1 MAGQSTLRTIF
12 DQKKLVAGV
21 SLVSAGLWYYY
32 QQQHKQKLA
41 RELLKQKRAAALA
54 LASSSSASGEGNS
67 ASSSTAAGQ
76 EGQKPAGRGKR
87 VGVDAEFLRQLKK
100 LLPICIPGVLS
111 REFGLLA
118 ALALVLLGRT
128 WLDIW
133 FSAFNGEVV
142 KAIVT
147 RDKKTFIAKAVV
159 EFGLMM
165 WPMSVINNL
174 LKLLISSLA
183 ISFRSRL
190 TRHANEKYL
199 NDLTFYKVSNL
210 DNRLTNADQL
220 LTQDIDKFSDNLSHL
235 YSDLAKPT
243 VDVILF
249 AQKLGQALGGMAP
262 VYMISYFLVSGAIL
276 RQTSPPFGKYTA
288 QEQKLEGD
296 FRFNHSRVI
305 NHAEEIAF
313 YRGQEKEK
321 TLINQSFE
329 SIKRHTRRIFQL
341 RFANGVFDSILVKYL
356 ATMTAYFL
364 LSKPVFDPAHA
375 TELMGAIGSD
385 PTQLIEDYSRNSGY
399 LVKLSQV
406 TNSLH
411 FFFFPDT
418 FLIQFSLFFH
428 FSDLSILFR

>member
-1 MAGQSTLRTIF
+1 VPA
-12 DQKKLVAGV
+12 
-21 SLVSAGLWYYY
+21 
-32 QQQHKQKLA
+32 
-41 RELLKQKRAAALA
+41 LLSKET
-54 LASSSSASGEGNS
+54 GM
-67 ASSSTAAGQ
+67 
-76 EGQKPAGRGKR
+76 
-87 VGVDAEFLRQLKK
+87 
-100 LLPICIPGVLS
+100 
-111 REFGLLA
+111 LA

-165 WPMSVINNL
+165 WPMSVVNNL

-190 TRHANEKYL
+190 TAHANKKYL
-199 NDLTFYKVSNL
+199 DGLTFYKVSNL
-210 DNRLTNADQL
+210 DNRLSNADQL

-235 YSDLAKPT
+235 YSDLAKPA
-243 VDVILF
+243 VDVVLF
-249 AQKLGQALGGMAP
+249 AVKLGQALGGMAP
-262 VYMISYFLVSGAIL
+262 LYMISYFLVSGAIL

-296 FRFNHSRVI
+296 FRFNHSRII
-305 NHAEEIAF
+305 NHSEEIAF

-321 TLINQSFE
+321 ALVVTSFE
-329 SIKRHTRRIFQL
+329 NIKRHVRKIFQL

-364 LSKPVFDPAHA
+364 LSRPVFDPTHA

-385 PTQLIEDYSRNSGY
+385 PTQIIEDYSRNSGY

-406 TNSLH
+406 PFTLGSNL
-411 FFFFPDT
+411 FFLLLFSN
-418 FLIQFSLFFH
+418 FLFSLFSKAVGSLMMEARSLAQFAGYTSRVSEL
-428 FSDLSILFR
+428 FDVLDDVNSGRYQRTMIEGKDAVSAANNVVTPADLKGVVSLKDNVNGPFRANIRRKMN